1 MGYWTDGGRNA
12 GVLGLG
18 LSGRAAAAL
27 LKRRGFSVTGLDD
40 RSDVEPCAACDR
52 IITGDRIINSLESLD
67 GLVISPGVSPESE
80 IPFKASEM
88 GLPVI
93 GEIELAFRHTE
104 IPVIAVTGSNGK
116 TTTVEWLGYTLRKAG
131 VKACVAGNMGYPFST
146 AVLENNDAEYFVLE
160 VSSYQLQTIEIFR
173 PFAATI
179 LNVTPDHLQRHGD
192 IESYRNAK
200 TGIFMNQHDTDVL
213 VLNRD
218 DPGSVPLA
226 GRTMGLE
233 WFFGIGKRV
242 RDGAF
247 IEGNSL
253 FLASSSAE
261 RFVMDIRKIS
271 LPGAHNL
278 ANALAVACL
287 AKKAGLEAGEMI
299 EGLATFPG
307 VPHRL
312 ESVRNI
318 NGVEFVNDS
327 KSTNPDSLLVALK
340 SFDNPI
346 ILIAGGQVKKADYS
360 GLGQLIRDRVN
371 VLILIGEAAAEF
383 EETWAGLTEVFVE
396 GVMEKAIA
404 RATIVADEGDV
415 VLLSPGCAS
424 FDQYR
429 NFEERGEHFRDLV
442 EGLSET

>member
-12 GVLGLG
+12 GVFGLG

-27 LKRRGFSVTGLDD
+27 LKSRGFSVTGLDD
-40 RSDVEPCAACDR
+40 QPDIEPCAACDR

-67 GLVISPGVSPESE
+67 GLVISPGVDPESE
-80 IPFKASEM
+80 IPAIASGM

-116 TTTVEWLGYTLRKAG
+116 TTTAEWLGYTLRRAG
-131 VKACVAGNMGYPFST
+131 VNACVAGNTGYPFST
-146 AVLENNDAEYFVLE
+146 AVLENRDAEFFVLE

-173 PFAATI
+173 PFAAAI
-179 LNVTPDHLQRHGD
+179 LNITPDHLQRHGD

-200 TGIFMNQHDTDVL
+200 ARIFMNQHDTDVL

-233 WFFGIGKRV
+233 WFFGIGRSV

-261 RFVMDIRKIS
+261 RFVLDIRNIS

-278 ANALAVACL
+278 ANALAVVCL
-287 AKKAGLEAGEMI
+287 AKKSGLEAGEMI
-299 EGLATFPG
+299 EGLTTFPG
-307 VPHRL
+307 VPHRI
-312 ESVRNI
+312 EWVRKF
-318 NGVEFVNDS
+318 NGVDFVNDS
-327 KSTNPDSLLVALK
+327 KSTNPDSLLVALE
-340 SFDNPI
+340 SFENPI
-346 ILIAGGQVKKADYS
+346 ILIAGGQAKKADYS
-360 GLGQLIRDRVN
+360 ELGQLIRDRVKA
-371 VLILIGEAAAEF
+371 LILIGEAAAEL
-383 EETWAGLTEVFVE
+383 EEVWADSTEVFVE
-396 GVMEKAIA
+396 EIMGKAII
-404 RATIVADEGDV
+404 RATILANEGDV

-429 NFEERGEHFRDLV
+429 NFEERGEHFRVLV
-442 EGLSET
+442 EGLE

>member
-80 IPFKASEM
+80 IPSKASEM

>member
-27 LKRRGFSVTGLDD
+27 LKSRGFSVTGLDD
-40 RSDVEPCAACDR
+40 RSDIEPCAACDR
-52 IITGDRIINSLESLD
+52 IITGARIISSLESLD

-80 IPFKASEM
+80 VPSRASEM

-116 TTTVEWLGYTLRKAG
+116 TTTVEWLGYTLRRAG
-131 VKACVAGNMGYPFST
+131 VNACVAGNMGYPFST
-146 AVLENNDAEYFVLE
+146 AVLENPDAEFFVLE

-173 PFAATI
+173 PFAAAI
-179 LNVTPDHLQRHGD
+179 LNITPDHLQRHGD

-200 TGIFMNQHDTDVL
+200 AGIFMNQHDTDVL

-218 DPGSVPLA
+218 DAGSVPLA

-233 WFFGIGKRV
+233 WFFGIGESV

-253 FLASSSAE
+253 FLASSGAE
-261 RFVMDIRKIS
+261 WFVLDIRKIS

-287 AKKAGLEAGEMI
+287 AKKAGLHAGEMI
-299 EGLATFPG
+299 KGLTTFQG
-307 VPHRL
+307 VPHRI
-312 ESVRNI
+312 EHVRNI
-318 NGVEFVNDS
+318 DGVEFVNDS
-327 KSTNPDSLLVALK
+327 KSTNPDSLIVALE
-340 SFDNPI
+340 SYSNPI
-346 ILIAGGQVKKADYS
+346 ILIAGGQAKKADYS
-360 GLGQLIRDRVN
+360 VLGELIRDRVKA
-371 VLILIGEAAAEF
+371 VILIGEAAAEL
-383 EETWAGLTEVFVE
+383 EEAWAGSTEVFVE
-396 GVMEKAIA
+396 EVMEKAIS
-404 RATIVADEGDV
+404 RASILAGKGDV

-442 EGLSET
+442 EGLE

>member
-1 MGYWTDGGRNA
+1 MGYWTDGARNA

-27 LKRRGFSVTGLDD
+27 LKSRGFSVTGLDD
-40 RSDVEPCAACDR
+40 RSDIEPCAACDR

-80 IPFKASEM
+80 IPSKASEI

-116 TTTVEWLGYTLRKAG
+116 TTTVEWLGYTLRRAG
-131 VKACVAGNMGYPFST
+131 VNACVAGNMGYPFST
-146 AVLENNDAEYFVLE
+146 AVLEHSDAEFFVLE

-173 PFAATI
+173 PFGSAI
-179 LNVTPDHLQRHGD
+179 LNITPDHLQRHGD
-192 IESYRNAK
+192 IENYMNAK
-200 TGIFMNQHDTDVL
+200 AGIFVNQHDTDVL

-233 WFFGIGKRV
+233 WFFGIGKSV
-242 RDGAF
+242 QNGAF

-253 FLASSSAE
+253 FLASSGVE
-261 RFVMDIRKIS
+261 QFVLDIRKIS

-287 AKKAGLEAGEMI
+287 AKKAGLQAGEMI
-299 EGLATFPG
+299 EGLTSFQG
-307 VPHRL
+307 VPHRI
-312 ESVRNI
+312 EHVRNI

-327 KSTNPDSLLVALK
+327 KSTNPDSLVVALE
-340 SFDNPI
+340 SFSSPI
-346 ILIAGGQVKKADYS
+346 ILIAGGQIKKADYS
-360 GLGQLIRDRVN
+360 GLGNLIRDRVKA
-371 VLILIGEAAAEF
+371 LILIGEAAAELDKEWNDF
-383 EETWAGLTEVFVE
+383 TDVFVE
-396 GVMEKAIA
+396 GVMKKAIS
-404 RATIVADEGDV
+404 RAKILADEGDV

-429 NFEERGEHFRDLV
+429 SFEERGKHFRDLV
-442 EGLSET
+442 EELK

>member
-27 LKRRGFSVTGLDD
+27 LKSRGFSVTGLDD
-40 RSDVEPCAACDR
+40 RSDIEPCSACDR
-52 IITGDRIINSLESLD
+52 IITGSRIINCLESLD

-80 IPFKASEM
+80 VPVRASGL

-104 IPVIAVTGSNGK
+104 IPVIAITGSNGK
-116 TTTVEWLGYTLRKAG
+116 TTTAEWLGYTLRKAG
-131 VKACVAGNMGYPFST
+131 MNACVAGNTGYPFST
-146 AVLENNDAEYFVLE
+146 AVLENSDADFFVVE

-173 PFAATI
+173 PFAAAI

-200 TGIFMNQHDTDVL
+200 AGIFMNQHDTDVL

-233 WFFGIGKRV
+233 WFFGIGKSV

-253 FLASSSAE
+253 FLARSDEE
-261 RFVMDIRKIS
+261 RFVLDTRKIS

-299 EGLATFPG
+299 NGLTTFPG
-307 VPHRL
+307 VPHRI
-312 ESVRNI
+312 ERVRIVND
-318 NGVEFVNDS
+318 VEYVNDS

-346 ILIAGGQVKKADYS
+346 ILIAGGQAKKADYRE
-360 GLGQLIRDRVN
+360 LGKLISDRVKA
-371 VLILIGEAAAEF
+371 LILIGEDAAEL
-383 EETWAGLTEVFVE
+383 EEVWAGSAEIFVE
-396 GVMEKAIA
+396 EIMESAIA
-404 RATIVADEGDV
+404 RARIIADEGDV

-442 EGLSET
+442 EGLE

>member
-12 GVLGLG
+12 GVFGLG

-27 LKRRGFSVTGLDD
+27 LKSRGFFVTGLDS
-40 RSDVEPCAACDR
+40 RSDIEPCAACDR
-52 IITGDRIINSLESLD
+52 IITGDRIISSLEHLD
-67 GLVISPGVSPESE
+67 GLVISPGIDPESE
-80 IPFKASEM
+80 VPEKASGM

-93 GEIELAFRHTE
+93 GEIELAFRHTD
-104 IPVIAVTGSNGK
+104 IPIIAITGSNGK
-116 TTTVEWLGYTLRKAG
+116 TTTAEWLGYTLRRAG
-131 VKACVAGNMGYPFST
+131 VNACVAGNTGYPFST
-146 AVLENNDAEYFVLE
+146 AVLENSDAEYIVLE

-173 PFAATI
+173 PFAAVI

-200 TGIFMNQHDTDVL
+200 AGIFMNQHDTDVL

-233 WFFGIGKRV
+233 WFFGIGKSV

-253 FLASSSAE
+253 FLASSEAE
-261 RFVMDIRKIS
+261 RFVLDIRKIS
-271 LPGAHNL
+271 LPGNHNL

-299 EGLATFPG
+299 EGLTTFSG
-307 VPHRL
+307 VPHRI
-312 ESVRNI
+312 ECIRKI

-327 KSTNPDSLLVALK
+327 KSTNPDSLSVALE
-340 SFDNPI
+340 SFERPI
-346 ILIAGGQVKKADYS
+346 ILIAGGQAKKADYS
-360 GLGQLIRDRVN
+360 ELGQLISDRVKA
-371 VLILIGEAAAEF
+371 VILIGKATAEL
-383 EETWAGLTEVFVE
+383 EGAWAGSTEVFVE
-396 GVMEKAIA
+396 KVMEKAIA
-404 RATIVADEGDV
+404 RATIIADEGDV

-429 NFEERGEHFRDLV
+429 NFEERGEHFRSIV
-442 EGLSET
+442 EGLE

>member
-27 LKRRGFSVTGLDD
+27 LKSRGFSVTGLDD
-40 RSDVEPCAACDR
+40 RSDIEPCADCDR
-52 IITGDRIINSLESLD
+52 IITGDRIINNLESLD

-80 IPFKASEM
+80 VPSRASEM

-116 TTTVEWLGYTLRKAG
+116 TTTVEWLGYTLRRAG

-146 AVLENNDAEYFVLE
+146 AVLKNQDAEFFVLE

-173 PFAATI
+173 PFAAAI
-179 LNVTPDHLQRHGD
+179 LNITPDHLQRHGD
-192 IESYRNAK
+192 IENYRNTKA
-200 TGIFMNQHDTDVL
+200 GIFMNQHDTDVL

-233 WFFGIGKRV
+233 WYFGIGKSV

-253 FLASSSAE
+253 FLASSGAE
-261 RFVMDIRKIS
+261 RFVLDTRKIS
-271 LPGAHNL
+271 LPGAHNI
-278 ANALAVACL
+278 ANALAVVCL
-287 AKKAGLEAGEMI
+287 AKKAGLQTGEMI
-299 EGLATFPG
+299 EGLTTFQG
-307 VPHRL
+307 VPHRI

-327 KSTNPDSLLVALK
+327 KSTNPDSLIVALE
-340 SFDNPI
+340 SFSNPI
-346 ILIAGGQVKKADYS
+346 ILIAGGQAKKADYS
-360 GLGQLIRDRVN
+360 ELGPLIRDRVKA
-371 VLILIGEAAAEF
+371 LILIGVAAAELD
-383 EETWAGLTEVFVE
+383 EAWADFTDVFVE
-396 GVMEKAIA
+396 GVMEKAVG
-404 RATIVADEGDV
+404 RATILADEGDV

-442 EGLSET
+442 EGLE